1 MTVVSMNEPPP
12 KPPRL
17 WRRWRARA
25 AAGWH
30 RVRAARFSRLRSPR
44 ARKAT
49 RISLAVLA
57 GLVGG
62 SLAVALAG
70 GMSHRVGP
78 LDVHLQMRLALHGG
92 TTVQVA
98 PLGSLHLDSHDGPLK
113 LSARVTDVRPQAA
126 QAIAADPGRLDAV
139 AAQVTDDLHSAIF
152 QLAVRTVLV
161 FLLGAVLG
169 TLLLIRS
176 VRLSLLALAVSV
188 GALAGSIGIA
198 AASWRPDSIATP
210 RYTGLLADA
219 PTAVGSVEQIIDNF
233 GRYRDQLSQLVT
245 NVTQLYDTG
254 QRLPTYEPGADTIVL
269 LHVSDLHLNPA
280 GVDLVRNLVTSF
292 HVDAVLD
299 TGDVTDYGSKPEAQ
313 FVQLLDG
320 VPVPYIVIRGNHDS
334 MATARQLAKLHNVR
348 VLDDST
354 TTVAGLRVAGIG
366 DPRYTPDK
374 STRGK
379 NVPQSEELTAA
390 GQQLRGEM
398 TAHPPTDIALVHDP
412 ISAKALA
419 GAVPLVLAG
428 HLHEREHFVEDGTLT
443 LVEGSTG
450 GAGLRGLEHEK
461 PTPLECSVL
470 YLSRTDHRLRA
481 IDEITVGGLGES
493 SVQVRR
499 TLPPTANAPA
509 SPSSPSPSQ
518 SAQP

>member
-1 MTVVSMNEPPP
+1 MDEPAPT
-12 KPPRL
+12 RMRR
-17 WRRWRARA
+17 WRRWSTPVV
-25 AAGWH
+25 AGW
-30 RVRAARFSRLRSPR
+30 RRLRTGRLRQLHAPGT
-44 ARKAT
+44 RKAT
-49 RISLAVLA
+49 RICAAIVA
-57 GLVGG
+57 GLLGG
-62 SLAVALAG
+62 SLAVAVAG
-70 GMSHRVGP
+70 GMSHRLGP
-78 LDVHLQMRLALHGG
+78 LDVHLQMRLSLHGG

-98 PLGSLHLDSHDGPLK
+98 PLGSLHLDSHDGPLR

-139 AAQVTDDLHSAIF
+139 TAQVTDDLRAAIVR
-152 QLAVRTVLV
+152 LAVRTILV
-161 FLLGAVLG
+161 FLIGAAIG
-169 TLLLIRS
+169 ALLLIRS
-176 VRLSLLALAVSV
+176 IRLAFLALAVSA
-188 GALAGSIGIA
+188 GAIAVSSGIA
-198 AASWRPDSIATP
+198 AASWRPKSIATP

-233 GRYRDQLSQLVT
+233 GRYRDQLSQLVS

-254 QRLPTYEPGADTIVL
+254 QRLPTYEPGRDTIVL

-280 GVDLVRNLVTSF
+280 GVDLLRNLVTSF
-292 HVDAVLD
+292 SVDAVLD
-299 TGDVTDYGSKPEAQ
+299 TGDVTDYGSKPEGQ

-334 MATARQLAKLHNVR
+334 TATARQLTKLHNVR

-379 NVPQSEELTAA
+379 NESQTEELTAT
-390 GQQLRGEM
+390 GEQLRGEM
-398 TAHPPTDIALVHDP
+398 TAHFPTDIALVHDP
-412 ISAKALA
+412 VTAAPLA

-428 HLHEREHFVEDGTLT
+428 HLHEREHFLDDGTLI

-470 YLSRTDHRLRA
+470 YLSRKDHRLRA

-499 TLPPTANAPA
+499 TLPPSGN
-509 SPSSPSPSQ
+509 SPNSPESPSPSPSQ
-518 SAQP
+518 SVQP

>member
-1 MTVVSMNEPPP
+1 LRT
-12 KPPRL
+12 PRT
-17 WRRWRARA
+17 RKTIRICA
-25 AAGWH
+25 AI
-30 RVRAARFSRLRSPR
+30 V
-44 ARKAT
+44 
-49 RISLAVLA
+49 A

-62 SLAVALAG
+62 SLAVAVAG
-70 GMSHRVGP
+70 GMSHQLGP
-78 LDVHLQMRLALHGG
+78 LDVHLQMRLAVHGG

-98 PLGSLHLDSHDGPLK
+98 PLGSLHLDSHDGPLA

-139 AAQVTDDLHSAIF
+139 TAQITDNLHSAIVK
-152 QLAVRTVLV
+152 LAVRTVIV

-169 TLLLIRS
+169 ALLLVRS
-176 VRLSLLALAVSV
+176 IRLSLLALAVSA
-188 GALAGSIGIA
+188 GALAASSGIA
-198 AASWRPDSIATP
+198 AASWRPNSIATP

-280 GVDLVRNLVTSF
+280 GVDLVRNLVSSF

-299 TGDVTDYGSKPEAQ
+299 TGDVTDYGSKFEGQ

-320 VPVPYIVIRGNHDS
+320 IPVPYIVIRGNHDS
-334 MATARQLAKLHNVR
+334 LATGRQLAKLRNVR
-348 VLDDST
+348 VLDNAT

-374 STRGK
+374 STRDKK
-379 NVPQSEELTAA
+379 NAQNAELIAA

-398 TAHPPTDIALVHDP
+398 ITHPPTDIAMVHDP
-412 ISAKALA
+412 VTAGPLA

-428 HLHEREHFVEDGTLT
+428 HLHEREHFVTDGTLT

-470 YLSRTDHRLRA
+470 YISRKDHRLRA

-499 TLPPTANAPA
+499 TLPPTGNAPA
-509 SPSSPSPSQ
+509 PPASPTPSGTPPPKS
-518 SAQP
+518 